1 MVVVGAG
8 LLVAVLV
15 SIDLAHVLV
24 LLARLGWGFLLVMAA
39 AALVFSADV
48 ASRLAVLPALPF
60 KLRPW
65 LWLWRVR
72 LVGEMLKMTLERDED
87 TQVLAVRS
95 FDAAYQAAGT
105 RRSDEPIP
113 YDVILL
119 DVRMP
124 GMNGLTGLRRMR
136 ELVGKVPVALMSG
149 MLTPAEARQAMN
161 EGAAGFVPKTL
172 PVDEL
177 IAAVR
182 KMAAGGRFVPKFLM
196 VSEANE
202 SIARRDYP
210 ALQGGVMLVSTVVIG
225 VNLLV
230 DLTYGL
236 INPRIR
242 HA

>member
-1 MVVVGAG
+1 MRGFVVRV
-8 LLVAVLV
+8 LVA
-15 SIDLAHVLV
+15 DDHE
-24 LLARLGWGFLLVMAA
+24 
-39 AALVFSADV
+39 
-48 ASRLAVLPALPF
+48 
-60 KLRPW
+60 
-65 LWLWRVR
+65 

-202 SIARRDYP
+202 AIARREDGASGFDGLTP
-210 ALQGGVMLVSTVVIG
+210 RESDVLKELVQGWTNKQIAQNLGVSEVTVKTHLIGLFRKIGARNRADAVRIALARTGDSQAQPPQTPPS
-225 VNLLV
+225 
-230 DLTYGL
+230 
-236 INPRIR
+236 
-242 HA
+242 A